1 MPMAMEV
8 RMLSLLKRLDS
19 VGLQFVS
26 SRGRRGSANLGW
38 IGVLN
43 ATGHNSDWRLE
54 VDRIRAARHDKTHG
68 NLHDR
73 NLLGMG
79 GSSGVKILFLTHH
92 TAWIC
97 CDHTMKL
104 FEIELIDPF
113 PEGINCW

>member
-1 MPMAMEV
+1 
-8 RMLSLLKRLDS
+8 
-19 VGLQFVS
+19 
-26 SRGRRGSANLGW
+26 
-38 IGVLN
+38 
-43 ATGHNSDWRLE
+43 
-54 VDRIRAARHDKTHG
+54 
-68 NLHDR
+68 
-73 NLLGMG
+73 MG